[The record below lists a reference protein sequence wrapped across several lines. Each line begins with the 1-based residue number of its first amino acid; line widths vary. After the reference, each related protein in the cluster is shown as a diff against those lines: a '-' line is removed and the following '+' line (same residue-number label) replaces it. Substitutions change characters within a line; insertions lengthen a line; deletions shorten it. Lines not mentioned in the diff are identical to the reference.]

1 MKKINPQ
8 YYDVNQSLWYSWNNL
23 NFLEHNFLNLLIL
36 HFILQM
42 IETLGYID
50 ATIGKN
56 AN

>member
-1 MKKINPQ
+1 M
-8 YYDVNQSLWYSWNNL
+8 Y
-23 NFLEHNFLNLLIL
+23 FHEHNFLNLLTL

-56 AN
+56 EK